1 MVSESLSASV
11 VSRLGER
18 RVSID
23 LFLQA
28 IFYANPVDYA
38 KVAAL
43 YLPMHEVNDLLSLHR
58 QKETTTETIPSVCS
72 VCGTG
77 LDTIHVCARCNTSEA
92 QAPVRGRRKA
102 TEVLTQRRNHFKMA
116 MNCFQGKTNRHIPD
130 DIIGYIRKRV
140 TQIPVSIT
148 RSHIAA
154 ILRSQKT
161 PKYSKFYK
169 DVSYIHHIVTQ
180 EPLPDLSSLE
190 TRLLLM
196 FDIGFFFA
204 VAKQPCKGSVALQN
218 IFDPQTVI
226 RLYVITTRAGERVHD
241 I

>member
-1 MVSESLSASV
+1 MVAESLSASI

-28 IFYANPVDYA
+28 IFYANPIDYA

-43 YLPMHEVNDLLSLHR
+43 YVPMHEVNDLLSLHK
-58 QKETTTETIPSVCS
+58 QTGDTKDTYIPSVCS
-72 VCGTG
+72 VCSVCGTL

-169 DVSYIHHIVTQ
+169 DVSYIHHIVTR
-180 EPLPDLSSLE
+180 EPLPDLSHLE

-196 FDIGFFFA
+196 FDIRFFFT
-204 VAKQPCKGSVALQN
+204 VTKQLCQCSVALQN
-218 IFDPQTVI
+218 IFDTQTVI
-226 RLYVITTRAGERVHD
+226 
-241 I
+241 